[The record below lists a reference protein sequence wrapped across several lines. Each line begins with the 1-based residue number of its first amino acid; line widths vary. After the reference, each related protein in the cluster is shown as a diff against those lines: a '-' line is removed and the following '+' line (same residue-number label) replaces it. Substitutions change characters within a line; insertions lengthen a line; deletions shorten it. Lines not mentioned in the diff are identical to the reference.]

1 MWPGCMPQPCHL
13 YQNNGVAPT
22 ITSEFPVSF
31 LMPLLWQ
38 SHSSTAFFFVNQL
51 SDLSHAAVSKDTLIQ
66 FKKIKKEAT
75 MVISVSWRLNTDLAL
90 AALFMFLT
98 LKSLFGYIFF
108 CIFWVEISCNLSNLS
123 GPRLYWQKKGKV
135 CVAWSEN
142 SLSIFAQME

>member
-1 MWPGCMPQPCHL
+1 MAWL
-13 YQNNGVAPT
+13 YASTLSSLPEQWSGPHNHQRISSKLFDAIVVT
-22 ITSEFPVSF
+22 K
-31 LMPLLWQ
+31 PLI
-38 SHSSTAFFFVNQL
+38 HCFFFFANQL

-75 MVISVSWRLNTDLAL
+75 MVNTDLAL

-98 LKSLFGYIFF
+98 LKSLFGYIFI